1 MTLLT
6 NLKALGSITDLVHDT
21 KWSADH
27 LRQAILV
34 RAVFLK
40 EQNIGPGSLVLISH
54 GGTPHFF
61 ADLLAIWQLGAGAA
75 CLNPTLTENELINI
89 ANFVGPKALLRGPDE
104 TPKELV
110 GVLEFDLENEEREAG
125 KDLTFEEFDRNT
137 PALILFTSGTT
148 GDPKGVVHTFH
159 SITER
164 LKNNWDH
171 LSKDTLSKTLSVL
184 PTHFGHGLIGNCLT
198 PLFADCDLYLY
209 PRPGIAGAANLG
221 TVIDENEIS
230 FMSSVPSFWK
240 VVLKASKKPQGGSLK
255 QVSVGSAP
263 LTAEHWQS
271 IQNWA
276 GIKNVVNMYGITETA
291 NWVAGVSGATT
302 KPVDGLVG
310 KMWGGEVNVLP
321 KDGSQQPTG
330 EGEILLKTP
339 AIMKGYLK
347 RPDLTAEVLSN
358 GWYNTGDWGSV
369 SERGE
374 IRLLG
379 RTKTEINKAGIKI
392 LPEEIDMLLERH
404 PGVVEACAFGVPD
417 LISGE
422 TVAVAVTLKEDST
435 LGISDLRNWCRD
447 KIRPD
452 GVPEK
457 WFLVD
462 EIPKTDR
469 GKINRGVVREYCLN
483 KEQNK

>member
-6 NLKALGSITDLVHDT
+6 NLKALGSITDLVHGT
-21 KWSADH
+21 QWSADD
-27 LRQAILV
+27 LRQAIG
-34 RAVFLK
+34 RRTVFLK
-40 EQNIGPGSLVLISH
+40 EKNVGPGSLVLISH
-54 GGTPHFF
+54 GGTPFFF
-61 ADLLAIWQLGAGAA
+61 ADLLALWQVGAGAA
-75 CLNPTLTENELINI
+75 CLNATLTKFELENI
-89 ANFVGPKALLRGPDE
+89 AKFVEPKALLRGPGED
-104 TPKELV
+104 PKNLK
-110 GVLEFDLENEEREAG
+110 GVPEFDLNEEAVEAG
-125 KDLTFEEFDRNT
+125 KEFALESFEDDN

-159 SITER
+159 SISER

-171 LSKDTLSKTLSVL
+171 LPKETLSKTLSVL

-198 PLFADCDLYLY
+198 PLFAGCDLYLY
-209 PRPGIAGAANLG
+209 PRPGIAGAAGLG
-221 TVIDENEIS
+221 SVLDENEIT

-240 VVLKASKKPQGGSLK
+240 VVLKASKKPTQGTLK

-263 LTAEHWQS
+263 LTADLWAS
-271 IQNWA
+271 IQNWS

-291 NWVAGVSGATT
+291 NWAAGISGADE
-302 KPVDGLVG
+302 KPANGLVG
-310 KMWGGEVNVLP
+310 KMWGGEVQVLP
-321 KDGSQQPTG
+321 ETGTPEKTG

-339 AIMKGYLK
+339 SLMQGYLK
-347 RPDLTAEVLSN
+347 RLDLTAEVLKD
-358 GWYNTGDWGSV
+358 GWYKTGDWGTV
-369 SERGE
+369 SRDGN

-392 LPEEIDMLLERH
+392 LPEEIDMLLEKH
-404 PGVVEACAFGVPD
+404 PSVIEACAFGAPD

-422 TVAVAVTLKEDST
+422 TVAVAVTTKEGSK
-435 LGISDLRNWCRD
+435 LSISDLRNWCRD

-452 GVPEK
+452 GIPEK
-457 WFLVD
+457 WFLID

-483 KEQNK
+483 KEQK